1 MCVCMNVGMY
11 RCTYVYMNI
20 QCMKVQNS
28 FKIVLR
34 YEERNDL
41 PQCCCDHSVKIAFM
55 SKD

>member
-34 YEERNDL
+34 YKERNYL
-41 PQCCCDHSVKIAFM
+41 PHCCCDHSVKIAFM
-55 SKD
+55 NKD